1 MAIGAAIR
9 GAATAAKSLLKKKK
23 LKEGLKKA
31 VNVTTEKTSALK
43 TKAREAAT
51 KVKPTV
57 EKVTEKV
64 KPAVEKTKEVAGKA
78 GTKVKEAA
86 RKASVKAR
94 RKMGPEGRATAKRVT
109 DAAKIAVGGT
119 VGGALGMATAPTA
132 MGGILGA
139 GVGATVAKDK
149 KLRGAAI
156 GGTAGAALG
165 LAATAGLASSMLKS
179 SAPKE
184 SQFESGRLP
193 DGRYSTKLQDP
204 SKNNVITG
212 KYLSD
217 KEIAD
222 VKMQL
227 AILDSIV
234 TSDDPRAQR
243 KQFIATVGY
252 LSQKY
257 KITAITG
264 KNLSIQIPY
273 ADNVMIPKG
282 YRQAQ

>member
-1 MAIGAAIR
+1 MAIAAAIR
-9 GAATAAKSLLKKKK
+9 TAATAAKNLVKKKK
-23 LKEGLKKA
+23 LKESLKKA

-43 TKAREAAT
+43 SKAREAAT

-57 EKVTEKV
+57 EKVKEKI
-64 KPAVEKTKEVAGKA
+64 KPAVNKTKEVAGNV
-78 GTKVKEAA
+78 GTKMKEAA
-86 RKASVKAR
+86 RTASVKAR
-94 RKMGPEGRATAKRVT
+94 RKMGPKNRERLERAGNVAKV
-109 DAAKIAVGGT
+109 AVGGT
-119 VGGALGMATAPTA
+119 AGGALGLAAAPIVT
-132 MGGILGA
+132 
-139 GVGATVAKDK
+139 GATV
-149 KLRGAAI
+149 GGMI
-156 GGTAGAALG
+156 GGTASKKDPVGGAIKGAAAGGILG
-165 LAATAGLASSMLKS
+165 LAATAGLTASMLKS
-179 SAPKE
+179 STPKE

-217 KEIAD
+217 KEISD
-222 VKMQL
+222 VKTQL

-234 TSDDPRAQR
+234 TSDDPKAQR
-243 KQFIATVGY
+243 QQFISTVAY

-273 ADNVMIPKG
+273 ADQVMIPKN
-282 YRQAQ
+282 YSQAK

>member
-1 MAIGAAIR
+1 MAIAAAIR
-9 GAATAAKSLLKKKK
+9 TAATAAKNLIKKNK

-31 VNVTTEKTSALK
+31 VNVTTKKTSELK
-43 TKAREAAT
+43 SKARETAT
-51 KVKPTV
+51 KVKPTI
-57 EKVTEKV
+57 EKAKEKI
-64 KPAVEKTKEVAGKA
+64 KPAVEKTKEVAGNVGSKM
-78 GTKVKEAA
+78 KEAA
-86 RKASVKAR
+86 RTASVKAR
-94 RKMGPEGRATAKRVT
+94 RKMGPEGRATAKRVG

-139 GVGATVAKDK
+139 GVGATLAKDK
-149 KLRGAAI
+149 KLKGAAI
-156 GGTAGAALG
+156 GGAAGAALG

-179 SAPKE
+179 STPKE

-222 VKMQL
+222 VKTQL

-234 TSDDPRAQR
+234 TSDDPKAQR
-243 KQFIATVGY
+243 QQFISTVAY

-273 ADNVMIPKG
+273 ADQVMIPKN
-282 YRQAQ
+282 YSQDK